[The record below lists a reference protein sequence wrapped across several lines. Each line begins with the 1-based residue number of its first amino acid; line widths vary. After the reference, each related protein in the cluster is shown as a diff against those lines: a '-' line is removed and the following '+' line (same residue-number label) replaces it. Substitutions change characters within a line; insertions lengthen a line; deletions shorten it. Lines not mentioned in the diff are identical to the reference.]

1 MIFITG
7 DIHGSIEPVYDLYI
21 RHQSKPDDVAMR
33 TDETER

>member
-7 DIHGSIEPVYDLYI
+7 DIHGSIEPVYALYV
-21 RHQSKPDDVAMR
+21 RHQSKPDDAEML